1 MKKAPVI
8 IPARAGSKGII
19 GKNVIDFCGKPLISW
34 SILQAQKCDMVS
46 SVYVSTDGDEIADTA
61 VKYGAKVV
69 KRPAQLASD
78 TASSEEAILHAVK
91 EIEQYEDFDT
101 VIFLQATSPIRR
113 DFDIQAALN
122 QFYTEKCD
130 SLFSM
135 TVLDDYCLW
144 RKENGKVCS
153 FTYDYKN
160 RGRRQE
166 REDFY
171 LENGSIYVFSKQL
184 FLKEHNRLGGRIGM
198 YEMPMACSYEID
210 TTKDIQLCEHFMKL
224 IVLDAEK
231 NESMK
236 QA

>member
-1 MKKAPVI
+1 MKKVPVI

-19 GKNVIDFCGKPLISW
+19 GKNIIDFCGKPLISW
-34 SILQAQKCDMVS
+34 SILQAQKCSMAS
-46 SVYVSTDGDEIADTA
+46 SVYVSTDGSEIADVA
-61 VKYGAKVV
+61 RQYGAKVIR
-69 KRPAQLASD
+69 RPVELASD

-91 EIEQYEDFDT
+91 EIEKFEDFDT

-113 DFDIQAALN
+113 DFDIQAALD

-144 RKENGKVCS
+144 RKEGGEVCS

-166 REDFY
+166 RERLY
-171 LENGSIYVFSKQL
+171 LENGSIYIFSKQP
-184 FLKEHNRLGGRIGM
+184 FLKEHNRLNGKIGM
-198 YEMPMACSYEID
+198 YEMPMECSYEID
-210 TTKDIQLCEHFMKL
+210 TVKDIQLCEQFMKL
-224 IVLDAEK
+224 LELNTK
-231 NESMK
+231 
-236 QA
+236 